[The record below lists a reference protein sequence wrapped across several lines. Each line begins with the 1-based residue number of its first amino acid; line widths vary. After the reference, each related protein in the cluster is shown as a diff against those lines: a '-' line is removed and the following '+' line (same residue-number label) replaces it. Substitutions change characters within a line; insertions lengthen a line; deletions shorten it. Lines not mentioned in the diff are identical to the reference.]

1 MWAKNF
7 KICFLYSDTSV
18 CPSIEN
24 QSFPMF
30 FYKKRVSW
38 PRNIWAGKLKLSSSL
53 HNFIK
58 SSKHTAAADDA
69 PPCAHEWTRPRRQAD
84 GREDGRCWT
93 WQPPP
98 TDPATCT
105 SAGCGSSDDDS
116 TTTGALELAMV
127 APLQRAANAGLTDD
141 AASLVSRTRR
151 AMLKRKK
158 VRCCDYLHACFS
170 RARIVASNRHT
181 MLLVHRMRRTRRH
194 SLQQLRRRSR

>member
-38 PRNIWAGKLKLSSSL
+38 PRNIWARKLKLSSSL

-105 SAGCGSSDDDS
+105 SAGCGSSDERS
-116 TTTGALELAMV
+116 GACK
-127 APLQRAANAGLTDD
+127 
-141 AASLVSRTRR
+141 LVRKAHGRRHRRQHDNRR
-151 AMLKRKK
+151 A
-158 VRCCDYLHACFS
+158 
-170 RARIVASNRHT
+170 RARHGSSIATSCQCWTHGRCGELSIAHT
-181 MLLVHRMRRTRRH
+181 PCNAEAQEGTVLRLSACVLLTRPHRCK
-194 SLQQLRRRSR
+194 

>member
-1 MWAKNF
+1 MWFRAPT
-7 KICFLYSDTSV
+7 DTGALRH
-18 CPSIEN
+18 PSASEGLN
-24 QSFPMF
+24 SPLVG
-30 FYKKRVSW
+30 R
-38 PRNIWAGKLKLSSSL
+38 PG
-53 HNFIK
+53 
-58 SSKHTAAADDA
+58 DDA
-69 PPCAHEWTRPRRQAD
+69 LPCAHEWTRPRRQAD